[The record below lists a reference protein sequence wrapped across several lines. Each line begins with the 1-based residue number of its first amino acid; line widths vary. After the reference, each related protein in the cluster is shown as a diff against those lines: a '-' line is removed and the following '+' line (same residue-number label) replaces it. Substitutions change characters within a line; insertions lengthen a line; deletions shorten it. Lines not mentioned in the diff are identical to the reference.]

1 MCRRCRILLSG
12 IFVLI
17 SMVLMCVNISY
28 AEEKDKYVLFISSYS
43 EDFITIPDQ
52 KEGISK
58 ILDEENINLHI
69 EYMDTKNFSDDD
81 NISNFHNSIKY
92 KIENGKGYDVVILG
106 DDAALQFGLD
116 YQKELFDGIPIVFFG
131 INDMDRA
138 KLASDNPYMAG
149 SVEKTSLSENI
160 ELALSLQPKAKRVVG
175 IVDNTLTGQGDKKQ
189 LKDVSEE
196 FKYLEFKALDVSK
209 YSYEEFGA
217 ELNKYGMDTIII
229 FQSMSQDRNG
239 KILNLSEQ
247 IEFIKKYT
255 KSPVYRASVGGVG
268 DGLLG
273 GRMID
278 YEKFGENAAR
288 MAVNIMNGTD
298 INSLKELEDTPY
310 YYYFDYKIVEKYNL
324 DIDKFP

>member
-1 MCRRCRILLSG
+1 MCRKCRILFGG

-116 YQKELFDGIPIVFFG
+116 YQKELFDG
-131 INDMDRA
+131 
-138 KLASDNPYMAG
+138 
-149 SVEKTSLSENI
+149 
-160 ELALSLQPKAKRVVG
+160 
-175 IVDNTLTGQGDKKQ
+175 
-189 LKDVSEE
+189 
-196 FKYLEFKALDVSK
+196 
-209 YSYEEFGA
+209 YSNCF
-217 ELNKYGMDTIII
+217 LWN
-229 FQSMSQDRNG
+229 
-239 KILNLSEQ
+239 
-247 IEFIKKYT
+247 
-255 KSPVYRASVGGVG
+255 
-268 DGLLG
+268 
-273 GRMID
+273 
-278 YEKFGENAAR
+278 
-288 MAVNIMNGTD
+288 
-298 INSLKELEDTPY
+298 
-310 YYYFDYKIVEKYNL
+310 
-324 DIDKFP
+324 